1 LPVTPAPA
9 WLARR
14 VLLGPAAVR
23 RAAARRAAPRD
34 AWMLR
39 QPLEVRRSYVREVL
53 ERGGG
58 DQFEQAW
65 MLRQPDA
72 VRHSYVDEVLGVPR

>member
-1 LPVTPAPA
+1 MSPVAPA
-9 WLARR
+9 WIAKR

-23 RAAARRAAPRD
+23 RAAARRAGPRE

-39 QPLEVRRSYVREVL
+39 QPLHVRRSYVREVL

-58 DQFEQAW
+58 EELEQAW
-65 MLRQPDA
+65 MLRQPDD
-72 VRHSYVDEVLGVPR
+72 VRHSYVAEVLGV